1 MNKQSFITIL
11 LTMLMSM
18 TGEKAFAHSIEV
30 KNADDVTIYYNWINN
45 NTELAVCYRGWGY
58 EAYSDEYT
66 GEVVIPESV
75 KYNGNTYPVTSIGN
89 NAFRGCSRL
98 TSVTIPNSV
107 KSIDNYAF
115 TSCTNLLT
123 ATIPNA
129 VTSIG
134 SYAFDGCSRLA
145 NITASNS
152 VTSIGSNA
160 FRGTEWYNS
169 QPDGLV
175 YVGKILYRYKGE
187 MPANTTINIADGT
200 IGLAMG
206 VFSDCKGLSSVTI
219 PNSVSSITSSSF
231 SGCSGLTSVTI
242 PNSVVSIEQSAFSGC
257 SALASVAIP
266 SSTTSIDNY
275 AFSNCSYL
283 TSIILP
289 DGLTSVGSHAFYN
302 CSSLASLTIPKS
314 VTSIG
319 EAAFQSCSSLT
330 TIKTD
335 IENLFEINT
344 NVFSNSY
351 TTATLIVPSGKKAAY
366 LSISGWSSFKN
377 VVETG
382 EGGIVGKKF
391 EVDGINYIIGENNT
405 VSLTSNNQKYSGNI
419 EIPKQVTYNGKKY
432 NVISISNSAFSKC
445 SGLTSVTIPN
455 TVSSIGNEAFYN
467 CSGLTSATIPNS
479 VTSVGS
485 NAFAGTAWYN
495 SQTDG
500 LIYVGKVAYSY
511 KGKMPTRTNISIAD
525 GTTQIAGS
533 AFYGCSGLTSVTIPN
548 SVTSIGGN
556 AFYGCSSLATI
567 TSGIQNPFEIET
579 NVFNTS
585 SYSSTIYSNATLI
598 VPSGT
603 KETYKSTSGW
613 SSFVN
618 ILETGEGGVVGKT
631 IEVSGVK
638 YIIGE
643 ENTVSLTSNNQQYS
657 GDFEIPSQV
666 TYNGKTYSVTS
677 IRESAFYGCS
687 GLTSV
692 TIPNSVTSI
701 GGYAFQNCSG
711 LTSIT
716 IPNSVT
722 SIGSSAFSYCSSLKT
737 AEIHCTTIDSWFSGF
752 SSLQEVIIGEEATTI
767 VNYAFENCNGLASIT
782 IPNSV
787 TSVGSNAFAGT
798 AWYDSQTNGLI
809 YVGKV
814 AYRYKGEMPAN
825 TNITITDGTTQIAS
839 STFYGCSGLTSV
851 TIPNSV
857 TSIGGNAFYG
867 CSSLATITSGI
878 ENPFEID
885 ATVFNTSYYS
895 SSIYSNATLI
905 VPSGA
910 KETYKSTSG
919 WSSFVNILETGEG
932 GIVGKTIEV
941 AGVNYIIGEEN
952 TVSLTFNNQQ
962 YSGDFEIPSQVT
974 YNGKKYDVT
983 SIGNSTFSNCTG
995 LNSVTIPNSVTFI
1008 GNYAFSECSGLTSV
1022 TIPNSV
1028 TSIGGYAFSECSGLS
1043 SVTIPNSVTSI
1054 GSSAFSGCTGL
1065 TSLIISSSVISI
1077 GKEPFYGCSGLTKV
1091 EIHCTTID
1099 SWFSGF
1105 SSLQEVIIGEE
1116 STTIVNSAFYNCSNL
1131 SKVTIPESVKSVGTN
1146 AFNGTAWFNNQPDGM
1161 IYIGNVAYKYKGEM
1175 STNTSVSLKEGTSEI
1190 VSEAFSGYTGLTSV
1204 TIPNSVTSIGGYAF
1218 SGCTGLT
1225 TLTIPSSVT
1234 SIGSY
1239 AFQNCSSLTTIISEI
1254 ENPFE
1259 IATVFSS
1266 SYYYSD
1272 LYNQATLIVPKGT
1285 KAVYQSTKEWS
1296 SFANI
1301 IETGDGGIVGKTI
1314 EIDGVNYII
1323 GENNTVSLTSNNQ
1336 KYSGDFEIQSQVT
1349 YNGIKYSVTS
1359 ISSSAFSG
1367 CSGLTS
1373 VIIPNS
1379 VTKIGTYAFSSCSNL
1394 ISVIL
1399 PNNLTLI
1406 EEGTFSGCR
1415 ALASIIIPNSVTSIG
1430 KEAFINCS
1438 ALASLI
1444 IGTGVT
1450 SIGNNAFK
1458 STYLKKTIWLTNTP
1472 PSNYS
1477 NASGAL
1483 NYVSND
1489 QFTFTNQMVYKFLS
1503 SYFDVDGIR
1512 YVPVSTSERI
1522 CDAIDCVYD
1531 QSAKD
1536 TKIASTVKYKEVTMN
1551 VKNINSYLAYGNK
1564 YIETLNID
1572 TEEMLASYAFTNCT
1586 NLKSVVYGNKI
1597 TGFGVNVFGG
1607 CSSLIS
1613 VKTTDNIPQDNVI
1626 YISKSVNSIEDNAFS
1641 GCSEIMNVIMADSDT
1656 ELKLGSN
1663 GNNPLFHSCPLD
1675 YVYIGRNINY
1685 RTESNYGYSPFYRNI
1700 TLREIKITDK
1710 ETEISENE
1718 FYGCTN
1724 LQSVTIGGGVTNIEN
1739 WAFSGC
1745 QSLVYFAFGSQVK
1758 KIGQEAF
1765 SDCSAMKEVISKAKT
1780 APACGTQAL
1789 DDISKFDC
1797 KLYVPDG
1804 CMAAY
1809 AAADQ
1814 WKDFLYME
1822 EGEGTAGQGSTDP
1835 YKGKC
1840 KTPTISIE
1848 GNKVSFACKTKGV
1861 IFHYSITN
1869 KDSKTDI
1876 SNGEVTLTNNYEV
1889 SVYASKEGYKDSDV
1903 ARQEVSVKNLM
1914 PGDVNG
1920 DGVVNVA
1927 DHVKLSSIIMNQ

>member
-533 AFYGCSGLTSVTIPN
+533 A
-548 SVTSIGGN
+548 
-556 AFYGCSSLATI
+556 
-567 TSGIQNPFEIET
+567 
-579 NVFNTS
+579 
-585 SYSSTIYSNATLI
+585 
-598 VPSGT
+598 
-603 KETYKSTSGW
+603 
-613 SSFVN
+613 
-618 ILETGEGGVVGKT
+618 
-631 IEVSGVK
+631 
-638 YIIGE
+638 
-643 ENTVSLTSNNQQYS
+643 
-657 GDFEIPSQV
+657 
-666 TYNGKTYSVTS
+666 
-677 IRESAFYGCS
+677 
-687 GLTSV
+687 
-692 TIPNSVTSI
+692 
-701 GGYAFQNCSG
+701 
-711 LTSIT
+711 
-716 IPNSVT
+716 
-722 SIGSSAFSYCSSLKT
+722 
-737 AEIHCTTIDSWFSGF
+737 
-752 SSLQEVIIGEEATTI
+752 
-767 VNYAFENCNGLASIT
+767 
-782 IPNSV
+782 
-787 TSVGSNAFAGT
+787 
-798 AWYDSQTNGLI
+798 
-809 YVGKV
+809 
-814 AYRYKGEMPAN
+814 
-825 TNITITDGTTQIAS
+825 
-839 STFYGCSGLTSV
+839 FYGCSGLTSV

-1700 TLREIKITDK
+1700 TLRE
-1710 ETEISENE
+1710 
-1718 FYGCTN
+1718 Y
-1724 LQSVTIGGGVTNIEN
+1724 
-1739 WAFSGC
+1739 
-1745 QSLVYFAFGSQVK
+1745 
-1758 KIGQEAF
+1758 
-1765 SDCSAMKEVISKAKT
+1765 
-1780 APACGTQAL
+1780 
-1789 DDISKFDC
+1789 
-1797 KLYVPDG
+1797 
-1804 CMAAY
+1804 
-1809 AAADQ
+1809 
-1814 WKDFLYME
+1814 
-1822 EGEGTAGQGSTDP
+1822 
-1835 YKGKC
+1835 
-1840 KTPTISIE
+1840 
-1848 GNKVSFACKTKGV
+1848 
-1861 IFHYSITN
+1861 
-1869 KDSKTDI
+1869 
-1876 SNGEVTLTNNYEV
+1876 
-1889 SVYASKEGYKDSDV
+1889 
-1903 ARQEVSVKNLM
+1903 
-1914 PGDVNG
+1914 
-1920 DGVVNVA
+1920 
-1927 DHVKLSSIIMNQ
+1927 